1 MSSGRKKHEEL
12 ESLLLG
18 IAHEIRNPLNA
29 LSINSQLLSEYAD
42 MLPDWFA
49 KKGEM
54 KEIISSDREVL
65 QRLDDLVS
73 EFIRV
78 TKPPKP
84 EFVVSD
90 LNGIVEEVLRFVE
103 VDFKGRG
110 IKVRYMPGK
119 GPLTVLVD
127 EKLVK
132 QALLNILLNA
142 AEALDK
148 EEKKI
153 EVCTKKE
160 EGGVSVSV
168 EDNGCGIGREERGE
182 IFSLFYTTKSR
193 GSGVG
198 LPMVR
203 KIMDV
208 HHGKVRVKGRKGSGT
223 KFSLQFLPARKFRDI
238 IDGAP
243 GERFLPEVVR

>member
-1 MSSGRKKHEEL
+1 
-12 ESLLLG
+12 
-18 IAHEIRNPLNA
+18 
-29 LSINSQLLSEYAD
+29 
-42 MLPDWFA
+42 
-49 KKGEM
+49 
-54 KEIISSDREVL
+54 
-65 QRLDDLVS
+65 
-73 EFIRV
+73 
-78 TKPPKP
+78 
-84 EFVVSD
+84 
-90 LNGIVEEVLRFVE
+90 
-103 VDFKGRG
+103 
-110 IKVRYMPGK
+110 MPGK

>member
-110 IKVRYMPGK
+110 IK
-119 GPLTVLVD
+119 
-127 EKLVK
+127 
-132 QALLNILLNA
+132 
-142 AEALDK
+142 
-148 EEKKI
+148 
-153 EVCTKKE
+153 
-160 EGGVSVSV
+160 
-168 EDNGCGIGREERGE
+168 
-182 IFSLFYTTKSR
+182 
-193 GSGVG
+193 
-198 LPMVR
+198 
-203 KIMDV
+203 
-208 HHGKVRVKGRKGSGT
+208 
-223 KFSLQFLPARKFRDI
+223 
-238 IDGAP
+238 
-243 GERFLPEVVR
+243 